1 MQSES
6 KSTQTTSRPLIDG
19 FIEAWHINLQKLREQ
34 NMEDAE
40 IKDII
45 EKFLDDYVKTLNESQ
60 CNDIFREFGFK
71 KLIEFMYTVRKDVE
85 EDLLDFSP
93 KKQLWAW
100 FALCK
105 CSGDAAATV

>member
-19 FIEAWHINLQKLREQ
+19 FIEAWNLHLQKLREL
-34 NMEDAE
+34 NTEDQE
-40 IKDII
+40 MKGCI
-45 EKFLDDYVKTLNESQ
+45 EKFLDDYVKTLSESQ
-60 CNDIFREFGFK
+60 CDDIFREFGFK
-71 KLIEFMYTVRKDVE
+71 KLIEFMYTMREEAE
-85 EDLLDFSP
+85 EDLLNFSP

-105 CSGDAAATV
+105 CGGDAAATD